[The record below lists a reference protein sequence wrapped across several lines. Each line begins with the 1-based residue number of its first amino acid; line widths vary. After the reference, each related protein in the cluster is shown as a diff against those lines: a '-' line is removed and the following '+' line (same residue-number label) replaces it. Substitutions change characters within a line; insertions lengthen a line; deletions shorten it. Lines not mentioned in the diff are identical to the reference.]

1 MKSNDMLI
9 VEWIENIEALY
20 GDLVGRQIKLLTISS
35 DIVEKKYGI
44 DCKNR
49 KGLILD
55 CANLDSLIS
64 VFRYSENVCPG
75 LSDYLM
81 CLPGFGPQKYKEILP
96 ETRRQHSFIYDCLVL
111 SMPDRIEN
119 IEKIELIR
127 NHFEINDHY
136 NESYFGVDI
145 KLLNYALDI
154 ARLKVEFGAEV
165 DASMILSEIWFDRLV
180 SRNLCA
186 AQPVITEYLQSLPG
200 FGTGW
205 DAESKRLNGFMLVG
219 LRQILEDILK

>member
-9 VEWIENIEALY
+9 VEWIEGIEALY
-20 GDLVGRQIKLLTISS
+20 GDLIGRQIKLLTVSS
-35 DIVEKKYGI
+35 DIVEKKYGV

-55 CANLDSLIS
+55 CANLDNLIS
-64 VFRYSENVCPG
+64 VYRSFESVCHG

-81 CLPGFGPQKYKEILP
+81 CLPGFDPQKYKEILP
-96 ETRRQHSFIYDCLVL
+96 ETRRQHSFIYDCLIL
-111 SMPDRIEN
+111 SMPDRVEN

-127 NHFEINDHY
+127 NHFQVNNDY
-136 NESYFGVDI
+136 IESYSSIDI

-165 DASMILSEIWFDRLV
+165 DARMILSEIWFDRLV
-180 SRNLCA
+180 SQNLGA

-200 FGTGW
+200 FATGL
-205 DAESKRLNGFMLVG
+205 DAECKRLNGFMLVG